1 VTLGHFDIFVERYPG
16 GSLRQQVSTGPGG
29 VHPRWTTTS
38 RGIEL
43 VYWVPPGGI
52 VSTALSLGDNGIQI
66 GPTHTLVDQPVLTLI
81 DSLPHYDVTRD
92 GQRLLVRQP
101 AGPQRPGI
109 RVIANWAAK
118 LPH

>member
-1 VTLGHFDIFVERYPG
+1 
-16 GSLRQQVSTGPGG
+16 